1 MRIVRLF
8 RAMPRTT
15 EAQVIGKQ
23 LLRSGTSVGAQYRVS
38 QFAKS
43 DADLISKIVGSLQ
56 ELEETIYWLELVIQM
71 EIFDAGKIEPLVAES
86 NELKAILITIFK
98 KIKNRKRKSMFA
110 PFSFFRFPLFFVLAP
125 GSAQGLWCELR

>member
-8 RAMPRTT
+8 RSMPRTT

-23 LLRSGTSVGAQYRVS
+23 LLRSGTSVGAQYRES

-98 KIKNRKRKSMFA
+98 KIKNR
-110 PFSFFRFPLFFVLAP
+110 
-125 GSAQGLWCELR
+125 